1 VPLSGFAAL
10 FSLVMALGLVVA
22 SPAQPASAAPEGASK
37 TVLDSITPTVTPTTK
52 TISVSGRVSN
62 TGKLPLNDV
71 VAYFWFSRN
80 GEPLTTAAQ
89 IAEEARKQPR
99 LDEKPDHEGRLTWP
113 GGYEAPVADQLQ
125 PGATARFTLTIPISA
140 LRKKLLND
148 FPNALRPGIYVAGA
162 DVRGTPT
169 GWDTRVMSSA
179 RTFQPWLPASDKLT
193 PVEVA
198 FLLPMVAK
206 PDVVSTTDRELLD
219 SKDTEL
225 FDADGRLSK
234 LLELGAE
241 HNLSY
246 LVDPALLE
254 KAQVLSNPDGFTVG
268 SRRYAGS
275 AEALAWLER
284 ARGLLATHDTLMLPY
299 ADPDVAALTHNKLTD
314 NFGAALQESTAAAGR
329 FETSGTTITWPGS
342 GYADNA
348 TLETIAGAD
357 GSNVLLSRSA
367 LPGLKADGTN
377 PTAALVTPSK
387 GLTALV
393 YDPALTAAQPGVA
406 DNPVFMQQRFLAE
419 TSLLALLGASPGGQR
434 RVVAALPRDWN
445 PTGRESALF
454 DTVESMPWLR
464 TVSANAVLS
473 GAPSAYGR
481 PAAYPASQRKAELSK
496 QSIDKLRT
504 LAQTNAIYLDIL
516 TDGAERRG
524 ELQLSFARAT
534 STAWRSDPKRGGS
547 LIDALDENVSSQ
559 IKRIRLVKPQ
569 LVTMSSDSGRFPLTV
584 SNGNRDL
591 TVQVALEIKPQRPV
605 LTIEPTDPVEIVP
618 LRRQTIRVTAEA
630 NSSDPGATLVQARVV
645 TPNGTPITGW
655 QTFTVRVE
663 GYGQIGWVVIGIGLG
678 MLCLATVLRIF
689 RRIRAAVQRR
699 RKPAA
704 TLGES
709 SEKPSEPDGSPNG
722 RVSAPILDGRQPPKE
737 RV

>member
-1 VPLSGFAAL
+1 L

-22 SPAQPASAAPEGASK
+22 TPAQPASAAPEGASK
-37 TVLDSITPTVTPTTK
+37 TVLDSLTPTVTPSTK

-125 PGATARFTLTIPISA
+125 PGETARFTLKIPISA
-140 LRKKLLND
+140 LREKLKD
-148 FPNALRPGIYVAGA
+148 FPQALRPGIYIAGA
-162 DVRGTPT
+162 DVRGTPS
-169 GWDTRVMSSA
+169 GWDRRLTSSA
-179 RTFQPWLPASDKLT
+179 RTFQPWLPANNKLT

-206 PDVVSTTDRELLD
+206 PDVVSASDRELLD
-219 SKDTEL
+219 REDTKL
-225 FDADGRLSK
+225 FAPDGRLTK

-241 HNLSY
+241 HDLSY
-246 LVDPALLE
+246 LIDPALLE
-254 KAQVLSNPDGFTVG
+254 KAQVLSNPDGYTVG
-268 SRRYAGS
+268 SRRYPGS

-299 ADPDVAALTHNKLTD
+299 ADPDVSALTHNKLTD
-314 NFGAALQESTAAAGR
+314 SFGAALQESTAAAGR
-329 FETSGTTITWPGS
+329 FQTSGSTLTWPGA
-342 GYADNA
+342 GYADSA

-357 GSNVLLSRSA
+357 GANVLLSRSA

-377 PTAALVTPSK
+377 PTAALVAPSK

-406 DNPVFMQQRFLAE
+406 DNPVFTQQRFLAE
-419 TSLLALLGASPGGQR
+419 TALLALQGASPNGQR

-445 PTGRESALF
+445 PSGRESALF
-454 DTVESMPWLR
+454 DTVDSMPWLR

-473 GAPSAYGR
+473 SAPSAYGR
-481 PAAYPASQRKAELSK
+481 PAAYPASQRKAELGE
-496 QSIDKLRT
+496 QTIDRLRT

-516 TDGAERRG
+516 TDGAERRD

-547 LIDALDENVSSQ
+547 LINALEANVSSQ
-559 IKRIRLVKPQ
+559 IERIRLVKPQ
-569 LVTMSSDSGRFPLTV
+569 LVTMSSESGRFPLTV
-584 SNGNRDL
+584 SNGNRDV

-605 LTIEPTDPVEIVP
+605 LKIEPTDTVEIVP
-618 LRRQTIRVTAEA
+618 RRRQTIRVTAEA
-630 NSSDPGATLVQARVV
+630 NSSDQGATQVQARVV
-645 TPNGTPITGW
+645 TPNGTPITEW

-678 MLCLATVLRIF
+678 MLCLATVFRIF
-689 RRIRAAVQRR
+689 RRIRAAVLRR

-709 SEKPSEPDGSPNG
+709 SEEPSGPDGSPNG
-722 RVSAPILDGRQPPKE
+722 RLSAPVLDGRQPPKE

>member
-1 VPLSGFAAL
+1 MPLSAFAAL

-22 SPAQPASAAPEGASK
+22 TPAQPASAAPEGASK
-37 TVLDSITPTVTPTTK
+37 TVLDSITPTVTPATK
-52 TISVSGRVSN
+52 TITVSGRVIN
-62 TGKLPLNDV
+62 TGKLPLDNV
-71 VAYFWFSRN
+71 VAYFWFSRE

-99 LDEKPDHEGRLTWP
+99 LDERTDHEGRLTWP
-113 GGYEAPVADQLQ
+113 GGYEAPVTDELQ
-125 PGATARFTLTIPISA
+125 PGATARFTLNIPISA
-140 LRKKLLND
+140 LREKLKD
-148 FPNALRPGIYVAGA
+148 FPRALRPGIYVAGA
-162 DVRGTPT
+162 DVRGTPA
-169 GWDTRVMSSA
+169 GWDRRVTSSA
-179 RTFQPWLPASDKLT
+179 RTFQPWLPAGDKLT

-198 FLLPMVAK
+198 FLLPMVST
-206 PDVVSTTDRELLD
+206 PDVVNVDDRELLD
-219 SKDTEL
+219 GKDTKL
-225 FDADGRLSK
+225 FAPDGRLSK

-254 KAQVLSNPDGFTVG
+254 KAQVLSNPDGYTVG
-268 SRRYAGS
+268 DQRYPGS
-275 AEALAWLER
+275 ADALAWLEE

-314 NFGAALQESTAAAGR
+314 DFAAALQESTDAASR
-329 FETSGTTITWPGS
+329 FQTSGTTVTWPGS

-357 GSNVLLSRSA
+357 GTNVLLSRSA

-377 PTAALVTPSK
+377 PTASLVAPSK

-419 TSLLALLGASPGGQR
+419 TALLALQGASPDGQR

-445 PTGRESALF
+445 PGGREAALF

-481 PAAYPASQRKAELSK
+481 PTAYPTSQRKAELGK
-496 QSIDKLRT
+496 DTIGKLRT
-504 LAQTNAIYLDIL
+504 LAKTNATYVDVL
-516 TDGAERRG
+516 TDGADRRSA
-524 ELQLSFARAT
+524 LQLSFARAT
-534 STAWRSDPKRGGS
+534 SMAWRSDLKRNAT
-547 LIDALDENVSSQ
+547 LIDALEENVRSQ
-559 IKRIRLVKPQ
+559 IDRIRLVKPKP
-569 LVTMSSDSGRFPLTV
+569 VTMSSDSGRFPLTV

-605 LTIEPTDPVEIVP
+605 LKVEPTETVKIVP
-618 LRRQTIRVTAEA
+618 LRRQTVRVSAET
-630 NSSDPGATLVQARVV
+630 SSIDRGVTLVQARVI
-645 TPNGTPITGW
+645 TPNGTPITEW
-655 QTFTVRVE
+655 QTFTVRVV

-678 MLCLATVLRIF
+678 LLGLATVLRIF
-689 RRIRAAVQRR
+689 RRIRAAVRSRGKQ
-699 RKPAA
+699 AA

-709 SEKPSEPDGSPNG
+709 GEKPSEPGSAPNG
-722 RVSAPILDGRQPPKE
+722 RVSAPVLDGPQPPKE